1 MYRKTWGYELVGS
14 VVRAGSYF
22 DGGVICR
29 FQREMKGVQ
38 LQLAICRVSGA
49 AVSAAAR
56 GR

>member
-1 MYRKTWGYELVGS
+1 MYSKTWGYELVGS
-14 VVRAGSYF
+14 VVRAGGYF

-49 AVSAAAR
+49 AVSAASR